1 MDDEIEAALTE
12 TPAPTMGRLG
22 KMRYTHA
29 DMIDYI
35 INNPGTS
42 QGDLAARYGYS
53 QGWVSNIMAS
63 DAWQSAFAKR
73 REELIDPT
81 LRLTLEERFRGLAAR
96 SLERLMEK
104 LDQPQVSDGVV
115 LKAVELGARGVEVG
129 GFGRPQATPPA
140 PVSPDHLAQ
149 LANRLIDLQ
158 AGIRSK
164 LVEGVTY
171 ENVSAEGG

>member
-1 MDDEIEAALTE
+1 MDAQVLVEELTS
-12 TPAPTMGRLG
+12 APTMGRLS
-22 KMRYTHA
+22 KIRYTHA
-29 DMIDYI
+29 DMIDFI

-63 DAWQSAFAKR
+63 DAWKSAFAKR
-73 REELIDPT
+73 HEELVDPT
-81 LRLTLEERFRGLAAR
+81 LKLSLEERFRGLAAR

-104 LDQPQVSDGVV
+104 LDQPQVSDGTV

-129 GFGRPQATPPA
+129 GFGRPQAAPPQ

-158 AGIRSK
+158 ANIRTK
-164 LVEGVTY
+164 LVEGATY
-171 ENVSAEGG
+171 ENEPEAG